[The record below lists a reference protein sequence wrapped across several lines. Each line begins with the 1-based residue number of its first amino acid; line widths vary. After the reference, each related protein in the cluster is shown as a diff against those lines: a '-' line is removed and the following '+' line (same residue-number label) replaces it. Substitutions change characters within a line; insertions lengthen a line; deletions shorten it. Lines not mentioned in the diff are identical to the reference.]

1 MDFRYNQ
8 FGMTQRPVYMS
19 FSGVI
24 TSIET
29 AGNMGRYDG
38 CSQVVTVENESGNV
52 VNFFMNADTFV
63 VDYTTLYESLPVTV
77 FYNGNAGGSPDLS
90 AAVCGGGHRSPD
102 GRTDGVRGLFQQC
115 ILKQRPGLK
124 LNLAPFHHG
133 CDAEQSDFPRKSRR
147 SYAGGALQ
155 SDDQKHS
162 AADYSRIKS
171 LSSAGSKSGGRRALF
186 RILQSAASGFRIRY
200 NIGSRSP
207 LKPPLPGQRTGRGPP
222 GRWASEPTVTIF
234 PPFLR

>member
-77 FYNGNAGGSPDLS
+77 FYNGNA
-90 AAVCGGGHRSPD
+90 AA
-102 GRTDGVRGLFQQC
+102 GV
-115 ILKQRPGLK
+115 
-124 LNLAPFHHG
+124 
-133 CDAEQSDFPRKSRR
+133 
-147 SYAGGALQ
+147 
-155 SDDQKHS
+155 
-162 AADYSRIKS
+162 
-171 LSSAGSKSGGRRALF
+171 SSACMDFWPSSL
-186 RILQSAASGFRIRY
+186 
-200 NIGSRSP
+200 
-207 LKPPLPGQRTGRGPP
+207 
-222 GRWASEPTVTIF
+222 W
-234 PPFLR
+234 LRC